1 MTRLLQ
7 RLGFDARGVSTVREA
22 MTVIEAWRPYA
33 VVLDL
38 VLPDDNGAAVLHAV
52 RERGLPIKVA
62 IVSGLPDLD
71 HHPDIQ
77 RLKPDIV
84 FVKPIDIFSLAGWLG
99 PAHRLQ
105 P

>member
-1 MTRLLQ
+1 MAAV
-7 RLGFDARGVSTVREA
+7 DAWQPDA
-22 MTVIEAWRPYA
+22 L
-33 VVLDL
+33 VLDL
-38 VLPDDNGAAVLHAV
+38 VLPDDNGMLVLHGI
-52 RERGLPIKVA
+52 RERSLPIKVA

-71 HHPDIQ
+71 IHPDIL

-84 FVKPIDIFSLAGWLG
+84 FVKPLDIFNLAGWLG